1 VKVRHTDG
9 RRPSYSDALYVS
21 IAPEDESRLSREL
34 LTRKYKQT
42 TVQSVMVVVDRLRPH
57 YIVVDITLFLP
68 Y

>member
-21 IAPEDESRLSREL
+21 IAPEDESRLSRVL

-42 TVQSVMVVVDRLRPH
+42 AVKSFMVVDERL
-57 YIVVDITLFLP
+57 LSLQA
-68 Y
+68 